1 MKLKQILKDIEILN
15 IIGGTNI
22 EIEKL
27 CCDTKDVCENC
38 LFFCLNGGEF
48 DGHNFAETAKQ
59 NGAVAIVC
67 ERPLNVDVTQIV
79 VKNSRSTMS
88 FMASNFYGNP
98 KNKLKIIGITGTNG
112 KTTTSY
118 YIASIL
124 KEAGFKVG
132 VIGTIGVVVDGVKF
146 SATLTTPD
154 PIKLHEIFSKMV
166 LSGVEYV
173 VMEVS
178 AHAIKLEKLLGIKFE
193 VGVLT
198 NITQDHLDYF
208 KTFDEYKKT
217 KQSFFNFKHCKNFVV
232 NVDDDAGKELVL
244 KNQPNTFSYG
254 LLNPCDVFAFDYKFS
269 LCGTNYNLNLFDEMM
284 NVKTTQI
291 GKFNLYNA
299 LASATV
305 CKLLKIKTKTILK
318 GLEKLESVLGRF
330 NVINLGNQKIAV
342 VDYAHTPDGLK
353 NILLAVREV
362 TNKKIISVFGCGGN
376 RDSLKRPIMGQIS
389 AKLSD
394 FTIIT
399 SDNPR
404 FENPGEIIKQIEE
417 GAKQYTQNYLC
428 IENRSEAIY
437 CALKMLDEG
446 DCVVVSGKGAEDYL
460 EINGVKYA
468 YSDYIAIENENK
480 KIKEQEIL

>member
-1 MKLKQILKDIEILN
+1 MKLNQILKDIEILN
-15 IIGGTNI
+15 IIGNTNI
-22 EIEKL
+22 EIENL
-27 CCDTKDVCENC
+27 CCDTKDVTQNS
-38 LFFCLNGGEF
+38 LFFCLNGSEF
-48 DGHNFAETAKQ
+48 DGHDFAETAKQ
-59 NGAVAIVC
+59 KGAVAVVC
-67 ERPLNVDVTQIV
+67 ERPLSVDVTQIV
-79 VKNSRSTMS
+79 VKNSRRAMS
-88 FMASNFYGNP
+88 FIASNFYDNP

-146 SATLTTPD
+146 RATLTTPD

-166 LSGVEYV
+166 SSGVEYV

-208 KTFDEYKKT
+208 KTFEEYKKT
-217 KQSFFNFKHCKNFVV
+217 KQSFFSPKYCKNFVL
-232 NVDDDAGKELVL
+232 NVDDESGKDLVL
-244 KNQPNTFSYG
+244 KNQQNTFSYG

-269 LCGTNYNLNLFDEMM
+269 LSGTTYNLNLFDEMM
-284 NVKTTQI
+284 KVKTTQI
-291 GKFNLYNA
+291 GKFNLYNE
-299 LASATV
+299 LATATV
-305 CKLLKIKTKTILK
+305 CKVLKIKTKTILK

-362 TNKKIISVFGCGGN
+362 TNKNIISVFGCGGN
-376 RDSLKRPIMGQIS
+376 RDSLKRPIMGEIS

-404 FENPGEIIKQIEE
+404 FENPNEIIKQIEN
-417 GAKQYTQNYLC
+417 GVKQFTQNYLC
-428 IENRSEAIY
+428 IENRIDAIF
-437 CALKMLDEG
+437 CALKMLNEG
-446 DCVVVSGKGAEDYL
+446 DCVVICGKGAEDYL
-460 EINGVKYA
+460 DINGVKYP
-468 YSDYIAIENENK
+468 YSDYETIESENK